1 MADIAYS
8 VEAEASVACAGWT
21 RRLYP
26 SANGAAVVASPD
38 GGVDVVVAGVRLGL
52 RRNVG
57 DADGGGGGC
66 RLVASLADQPGAAVV
81 VGRAPADPPPP
92 PPPLAE
98 GEADGEGEG
107 AIPDATPETPVSE
120 ETPAEED
127 DENKTEE
134 TPSETKPEKPVYVQ
148 FTSDSGLCVTATTE
162 RVVLQSRV
170 DARNL
175 SASSAAGARP
185 ASLPGSIDVDAD
197 VETVRAILPD
207 GSTVRHTR
215 DGGKEVLRLDGNVA
229 KRDVQNGA
237 WIGTNSSGIRWAQRD
252 SYVYVPPP
260 PSPEEEGEEEKANA
274 EANETDEAS
283 EETTEPT
290 SGPTEVPLRAGD
302 VVTPPPTFVAPLSA
316 ATVIDP
322 ETRAKVTSRE
332 DLTLVVEHPDEE
344 ASGSRSLAVHADG
357 TRVCRDVPAGCAW
370 RVEKEGFAPTHADAV
385 TKDIAADLGVGCVSV
400 DADGVACATFGVN
413 GSLGAVCA
421 DVTGLVAFVPGDDR
435 EGNTGDDRQTP
446 LIRAKRALRAAATPE
461 GERRGVGDVGAG
473 DPDVDGAFIFD
484 LRRGALR
491 FVDEAARRKE
501 IGFVPFRKSGKENA
515 SLPEAEPSVGGAS
528 VATDDGLGPSASR
541 ACVGDDDDADPELK
555 PATPAAFVARA
566 HEFRAAC
573 AFAELDPPP
582 PPEEPEEGTEEGEEG
597 GADEQRNAAG
607 DDAGEDEKTP
617 SPEEAAA
624 DATAASPGDGEKSPV
639 AAEPSST
646 TTATLATTVV
656 VDEPPTRVV
665 VNAPLVPPRVFV
677 AYPDQNEYFEVL
689 SEAAFSSYRAERLN
703 DASCAADAAPVAGA
717 EAGSGR

>member
-1 MADIAYS
+1 
-8 VEAEASVACAGWT
+8 
-21 RRLYP
+21 
-26 SANGAAVVASPD
+26 
-38 GGVDVVVAGVRLGL
+38 
-52 RRNVG
+52 
-57 DADGGGGGC
+57 
-66 RLVASLADQPGAAVV
+66 
-81 VGRAPADPPPP
+81 
-92 PPPLAE
+92 
-98 GEADGEGEG
+98 
-107 AIPDATPETPVSE
+107 
-120 ETPAEED
+120 
-127 DENKTEE
+127 
-134 TPSETKPEKPVYVQ
+134 
-148 FTSDSGLCVTATTE
+148 
-162 RVVLQSRV
+162 
-170 DARNL
+170 
-175 SASSAAGARP
+175 
-185 ASLPGSIDVDAD
+185 
-197 VETVRAILPD
+197 
-207 GSTVRHTR
+207 
-215 DGGKEVLRLDGNVA
+215 
-229 KRDVQNGA
+229 
-237 WIGTNSSGIRWAQRD
+237 
-252 SYVYVPPP
+252 
-260 PSPEEEGEEEKANA
+260 
-274 EANETDEAS
+274 
-283 EETTEPT
+283 
-290 SGPTEVPLRAGD
+290 
-302 VVTPPPTFVAPLSA
+302 
-316 ATVIDP
+316 VIDP

-421 DVTGLVAFVPGDDR
+421 SEAGLVAFVPGDDS

-446 LIRAKRALRAAATPE
+446 LARAKRALRAAATPE

-484 LRRGALR
+484 LRRGAVR

-541 ACVGDDDDADPELK
+541 ACVGDDDDADPELSGEKEMK

-582 PPEEPEEGTEEGEEG
+582 PPPEEPEEGTEEGEEG

-607 DDAGEDEKTP
+607 EDAGEDEKTP

-624 DATAASPGDGEKSPV
+624 DATAASPGNDEKSPV

-717 EAGSGR
+717 EAGSGAVSHTFLTPLRPAPCAPRADARARAECQTSDDGEGRPESGAQPARTLHAAVPRGAGDAPRAAHRRGGRDDFKDVKRLFHERFKRFENVRVPADHRVPETVGRGGKRHRRGVTKRGGCVAGDDARGARVVPPERRAL